1 MAEFD
6 FIRPTDKPALLA
18 LSTPEY
24 LASARSVLHEMEYKV
39 HNASDHEDY
48 VNRFSQIQYQVT
60 IIEERFA
67 CSAIEE
73 NIGLMRLQYLPMGLR
88 RHSVALLIGESFQ
101 SLNTMQAFQQSVH
114 AVINPADLPSL
125 KQILQQVIAEND
137 LFLSVYRD
145 TQQKMALG
153 KI

>member
-18 LSTPEY
+18 LSTPEL
-24 LASARSVLHEMEYKV
+24 LASARSVLHEMDYKV
-39 HNASDHEDY
+39 HSATEHEDF
-48 VNRFSQIQYQVT
+48 VNRFGQIAYQVT
-60 IIEERFA
+60 IIEDRFS
-67 CSAIEE
+67 CVAIEE
-73 NIGLMRLQYLPMGLR
+73 NLALMRLQYLPMGQR
-88 RHSVALLIGESFQ
+88 HHSVVLLIGESFQ

-114 AVINPADLPSL
+114 AVINPADMPSL
-125 KQILQQVIAEND
+125 KQILQQVLAEND

-145 TQQKMALG
+145 TQTRIAQG

>member
-6 FIRPTDKPALLA
+6 FLRPTDKPALLA

-24 LASARSVLHEMEYKV
+24 LATARSVLHEMDYKV
-39 HNASDHEDY
+39 HHATDHEDY
-48 VNRFSQIQYQVT
+48 VNRFAQIHYQIT
-60 IIEERFA
+60 ILEERFS

-73 NIGLMRLQYLPMGLR
+73 NLALMRLQYLPMGMR
-88 RHSVALLIGESFQ
+88 RHATTFLIGDSFQ

-114 AVINPADLPSL
+114 AVIHPSDLGSL
-125 KQILQQVIAEND
+125 KQIVQQIIADND
-137 LFLSVYRD
+137 LFLSIYRD
-145 TQQKMALG
+145 TQTRIAQG

>member
-1 MAEFD
+1 MADFD

-24 LASARSVLHEMEYKV
+24 LATARAVLHEMDYKV
-39 HNASDHEDY
+39 HHATDHEDY

-60 IIEERFA
+60 ILEERFS
-67 CSAIEE
+67 CGAIEE
-73 NIGLMRLQYLPMGLR
+73 NLALMRLQYLPMGLR
-88 RHSVALLIGESFQ
+88 RHAVAVLIGDSFQ
-101 SLNTMQAFQQSVH
+101 SLNTMQAFNQSVH
-114 AVINPADLPSL
+114 VVVNPADITSL
-125 KQILQQVIAEND
+125 KQILQQVIADND

-145 TQQKMALG
+145 TQQKMAQG

>member
-24 LASARSVLHEMEYKV
+24 LASARSVLHEMDYKV

-48 VNRFSQIQYQVT
+48 VNRFSQIQYQVS
-60 IIEERFA
+60 ILEERFS
-67 CSAIEE
+67 CVAIEE
-73 NIGLMRLQYLPMGLR
+73 NLALARLQYLPMGLR
-88 RHSVALLIGESFQ
+88 RHAVTILIGESFQ

-114 AVINPADLPSL
+114 AVVNPADIASL
-125 KQILQQVIAEND
+125 KQILQQVTSEND
-137 LFLSVYRD
+137 LFLNLYRD
-145 TQQKMALG
+145 TQQRIAQG